1 MGQLQKKGKKKK
13 QFVTKS
19 NQFVTI
25 REPNCSFYRK
35 KRRVCCVDSN
45 TESATGDV
53 QPTGQN
59 LDLDREFKADI
70 ARYWSQFTREFK
82 RARYLFKSH
91 NAQATSRTKEVNL
104 ASTRHTEPHEVT
116 LDIMLQPRLQIEL
129 RSLMNYP
136 NVITELILCN
146 PFFAAFLRLSL
157 SPRHRSV
164 ALRSVFCGQNQA

>member
-1 MGQLQKKGKKKK
+1 
-13 QFVTKS
+13 
-19 NQFVTI
+19 
-25 REPNCSFYRK
+25 
-35 KRRVCCVDSN
+35 VCCVDSN

-157 SPRHRSV
+157 PHAIDLSPFDRFSV
-164 ALRSVFCGQNQA
+164 ARIRHKRLAYK